1 MVTILCVAATPVISM
16 YYSNYPPVLLGAL
29 LITTA
34 FRPLCESLQVVP
46 LTVLRLAFRN
56 RTIAFIDGSIQLG
69 AVIATIVLAI
79 LGAGA
84 WSMTIPLLI
93 SFAVRAIAYQR
104 AAGGQSDPAT
114 TYETSDPGK
123 HARRI
128 VRTRFIATG
137 SGQYLHSL
145 IDTLPILLLGKLASD
160 RETGLFS
167 FAFSLAAQAN
177 VIVASQIAGVL
188 QPVLGALAHDSRRQ
202 TLGYLRAMRLLGAI
216 AVPICLCQA
225 AFSESLFRVFM
236 RDEWQAAGP
245 VFAGLSISEAFFFA
259 SAPTMA
265 MLRAQGRFGAFL
277 CWQGSHLLAVI
288 LCLPFATK
296 LGGALGTALA
306 VAGLWSIS
314 LPAAVWITTRP
325 GGGTLRDSIRVFLS
339 PWLTALPL
347 AAAAWAIS
355 RHLIPQSQ
363 VHQLVTLIVGG
374 PSLLTLMLIAT
385 YLFQPDIAIELR
397 SIWNRMRA
405 RFRHAASP

>member
-1 MVTILCVAATPVISM
+1 L
-16 YYSNYPPVLLGAL
+16 
-29 LITTA
+29 
-34 FRPLCESLQVVP
+34 FESLQVVP
-46 LTVLRLAFRN
+46 LTLLRLAFRN
-56 RTIAFIDGSIQLG
+56 RTIAVIDGSIQLG
-69 AVIATIVLAI
+69 AVIATIMLAI

-84 WSMTIPLLI
+84 WSMTAPLLI
-93 SFAVRAIAYQR
+93 SFAVRAIVYQR
-104 AAGGQSDPAT
+104 TAVSQT
-114 TYETSDPGK
+114 ETSTAFQTADHGE
-123 HARRI
+123 HVRRI
-128 VRTRFIATG
+128 VRTRFVATG

-145 IDTLPILLLGKLASD
+145 IDTLPILLLGKLASE

-188 QPVLGALAHDSRRQ
+188 QPVLGALTDDSRRQ

-265 MLRAQGRFGAFL
+265 MLRAQGRFGTFL
-277 CWQGSHLLAVI
+277 VWQGAHLLAVI
-288 LCLPFATK
+288 LCLPFAAK

-325 GGGTLRDSIRVFLS
+325 GGGTLRDSIRVFLP

-355 RHLIPQSQ
+355 RHLVPPSQ
-363 VHQLVTLIVGG
+363 MHQLATLIVGG
-374 PSLLTLMLIAT
+374 PSLLALMLIAT
-385 YLFQPDIAIELR
+385 YLFQPDIAIELL

-405 RFRHAASP
+405 RFRRATGP